1 LDLSG
6 NWIEGNKPKADDK
19 YKAQVGSA
27 LLKVSGALAKVR
39 GKVGSDRNALVGGV
53 FSAATSLLSRGHA
66 TMATKSRGTG
76 SGGSGALARLLRS
89 SSGGCV
95 PLVLSL
101 RLAGCGLEARHVKL
115 LERAA
120 AAANNNVLAT
130 GDGVDTAAVV
140 LDLRLNLLDAK
151 PAASADGADDSSSDA
166 SGDESR
172 EVWASLEGPDYEGAE
187 DEGPDGD
194 AGLSVELDE
203 DDEDYESDA
212 GSDSEGEEGSGEV
225 SDDADEEDEEEE
237 EAEEEEEVD

>member
-1 LDLSG
+1 
-6 NWIEGNKPKADDK
+6 
-19 YKAQVGSA
+19 
-27 LLKVSGALAKVR
+27 
-39 GKVGSDRNALVGGV
+39 
-53 FSAATSLLSRGHA
+53 
-66 TMATKSRGTG
+66 MATKSRGTG

-120 AAANNNVLAT
+120 AAANNVLAT

-140 LDLRLNLLDAK
+140 LDLRLNLLDTK
-151 PAASADGADDSSSDA
+151 PAASADGADDSNSDA

-172 EVWASLEGPDYEGAE
+172 EAWVSLEGPEDEGAE

-194 AGLSVELDE
+194 GGLSVELDE

-237 EAEEEEEVD
+237 EEEEEEEVD